1 MKQTALFLLLCS
13 GLQAQQAADALK
25 MVRDAYTN
33 LSSVHIVATRT
44 DSVMMPNSM
53 GGQATTEYEL
63 AEAPGGKYLAR
74 MKNGEN
80 ESLAVSDGSTTWK
93 ALPKQRRWAKL
104 EAAAVSGE
112 EDASDASDAS
122 DDDAKADTA
131 DKPSDLHDAAENLLI
146 RRYLAIARVARAAEL
161 GKEENIKVG
170 GEKFR
175 CRIVR
180 LQVGPAVDE
189 LWVDEQR
196 GFVLQSRQTSRQEMG
211 NGQAQIQI
219 TTKLKE
225 LDLGGDVDARLFSFA
240 PERSWTEAE
249 MLVLPGE
256 DRMMLTGQKAA
267 DFALKSL
274 DGEPLELASLR
285 GKVVVLDFWAT
296 WCGPCRHELPIVDK
310 LREEFAG
317 KVQFLGINDEDNG
330 TVKSFLRKN
339 SYGITVLMDS
349 KRTVHRTY
357 GVHAIPTLFVIDREG
372 VIRQHFIGGREA
384 PELRKA
390 IAEVLGVPSEPAEAR
405 R

>member
-1 MKQTALFLLLCS
+1 MKRIALLSLLCC
-13 GLQAQQAADALK
+13 GLQAQQAADVLK
-25 MVRDAYTN
+25 MVRDAYTS
-33 LSSVHIVATRT
+33 LSTVHIVATRT
-44 DSVMMPNSM
+44 DSVTMPNSL
-53 GGQATTEYEL
+53 GGQATAEYEL

-74 MKNGEN
+74 LKNMEN

-93 ALPKQRRWAKL
+93 ALPKQKRWAKL
-104 EAAAVSGE
+104 EAASVSGADDTSD
-112 EDASDASDAS
+112 EDAG
-122 DDDAKADTA
+122 DDDTKADSA
-131 DKPSDLHDAAENLLI
+131 DKPSDLHDAAETLLI
-146 RRYLAIARVARAAEL
+146 RRYLVIAKIAKAADL

-211 NGQAQIQI
+211 NGTAQIQI

-225 LDLGGDVDARLFSFA
+225 LDLGGDVDARLFSFT

-256 DRMMLTGQKAA
+256 DKMMLTGQKAA

-274 DGEPLELASLR
+274 DGEPVELASLR

-310 LREEFAG
+310 LREEFAD

-330 TVKSFLRKN
+330 TVKSFLRRN
-339 SYGITVLMDS
+339 AYGITMLMDS

-390 IAEVLGVPSEPAEAR
+390 IAEVLGAASGPVEAR

>member
-1 MKQTALFLLLCS
+1 MKRIALLLLPCS
-13 GLQAQQAADALK
+13 GLQAQQAADVLK
-25 MVRDAYTN
+25 MVRDTYTN
-33 LSSVHIVATRT
+33 LSTVHMVAART
-44 DSVMMPNSM
+44 DSVMMPNGM

-74 MKNGEN
+74 LKNMGN

-93 ALPKQRRWAKL
+93 ALPKQKRWAKL
-104 EAAAVSGE
+104 EAASVSGDG
-112 EDASDASDAS
+112 DAG
-122 DDDAKADTA
+122 DDETKPDSA
-131 DKPSDLHDAAENLLI
+131 DKPSDLHDAAEILLI
-146 RRYLAIARVARAAEL
+146 RRYPAMARVARAAEL

-180 LQVGPAVDE
+180 LQVGPAEDE

-196 GFVLQSRQTSRQEMG
+196 GFVLQSRQTSHQEMG

-225 LDLGGDVDARLFSFA
+225 LDLGGDVDARLFSFT

-256 DRMMLTGQKAA
+256 DKMMLTGQKAA

-274 DGEPLELASLR
+274 DGEPVELSSLR

-310 LREEFAG
+310 LREEFAD

-330 TVKSFLRKN
+330 AVKSFLRKN
-339 SYGITVLMDS
+339 AYGITVLMDS